1 MGKKLDL
8 NYFTGQEADQF
19 NFIKIPKPL
28 LYDPIY
34 ADLKIAEIITYSRM
48 LDRMNL
54 SIKNGWFDELGRAY
68 IFCSLADV
76 REFAE
81 CGKNKAVDIL
91 KALEEI
97 GLIEKVKGAPGTG
110 MRIYVK
116 NFIPKNNQGFANQTF
131 GTVEVES
138 DVENSNVDNSTE
150 VCFSNSENPENQTSM
165 SPENKLSGVWKSN
178 PNNNKYINTNPSNT
192 KSIRIIPSSEYLERQ
207 KRKQES
213 EMRSDEMGYAE
224 LIRENIELDALLV
237 YFPHDKEFIMGVY
250 DLILETVLCKS
261 EDIVVASNKYSTNFV
276 KAKLLKLNKFHI
288 EYVMDSWH
296 KNTEMP
302 RNVKKY
308 LLATLFNAPS
318 TADAYIRAEVN
329 HDMASPEWGIANT
342 D

>member
-54 SIKNGWFDELGRAY
+54 SIKNGWFDEMGRAF
-68 IFCSLADV
+68 IFCSLKDV
-76 REFAE
+76 MEFAD
-81 CGKNKAVDIL
+81 CGKNKAVDIM
-91 KALEEI
+91 KSLENI

-110 MRIYVK
+110 TKVYVK
-116 NFIPKNNQGFANQTF
+116 NFIPKDHQKFTNQTCAV
-131 GTVEVES
+131 TEELDDVDSSAEVWK
-138 DVENSNVDNSTE
+138 SNHET
-150 VCFSNSENPENQTSM
+150 SEKQTSEI
-165 SPENKLSGVWKSN
+165 PENKLPEVWKSN
-178 PNNNKYINTNPSNT
+178 PNNNKYINNNQSNT
-192 KSIRIIPSSEYLERQ
+192 KSFQILSGNIKPADERCDD
-207 KRKQES
+207 
-213 EMRSDEMGYAE
+213 DEMGYAE
-224 LIRENIELDALLV
+224 LIRDNLDMDSLMTE
-237 YFPHDKEFIMGVY
+237 YPHDKEFLQGVY

-261 EDIVVASNKYSTNFV
+261 DTIIVASNRYSTNFV

-288 EYVMDSWH
+288 EYVMDCWS
-296 KNTEMP
+296 KLTDVP

-318 TADAYIRAEVN
+318 TSDAFIRAEVN
-329 HDMASPEWGIANT
+329 RDMYNPDAPWRKEAISEG
-342 D
+342 